1 MNRERCEG
9 WGLAGAA
16 AVVAGV
22 FAYSHGPIIWKLA
35 QETLFYADFAGLR
48 ELLGPCSAPGG
59 LLDWLARGVHVTGL
73 GGVWWRSPRAAFPKR
88 AAGRRFSF
96 RRATSPLSRT

>member
-59 LLDWLARGVHVTGL
+59 LLLMHIFKKIPYISNIISYLFFSSDFTLYDNLWVHPG
-73 GGVWWRSPRAAFPKR
+73 
-88 AAGRRFSF
+88 
-96 RRATSPLSRT
+96 